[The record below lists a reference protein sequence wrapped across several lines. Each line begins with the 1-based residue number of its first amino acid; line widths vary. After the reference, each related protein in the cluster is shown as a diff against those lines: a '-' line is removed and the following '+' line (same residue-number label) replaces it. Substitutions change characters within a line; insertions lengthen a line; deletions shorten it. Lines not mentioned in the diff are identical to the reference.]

1 MNSDLNKYQF
11 ELVKRTCKGDM
22 SAFHEIVEIYKKK
35 VYYISFNICG
45 DHHEAEDISQEVFIK
60 VFRFIK
66 KFRFDAKLSS
76 WIYQISVNTSLDII
90 RKRKN
95 KQIYMETSEME
106 SLPSDL
112 SESNV
117 NNNDPENLA
126 IQDSIQQK
134 ILETLKDLSKKEHAA
149 FILRYYNGFKYV
161 EIAEILDISI
171 NSIKTLLLRAKRKL
185 KKKLN
190 PYKHEYI
197 IGTQKEVS
205 YE

>member
-1 MNSDLNKYQF
+1 MNSDLNKFQF
-11 ELVKRTCKGDM
+11 ELVKRACKGDM

-66 KFRFDAKLSS
+66 KFRFDAKLST
-76 WIYQISVNTSLDII
+76 WIYQISVNTSLDIV

-106 SLPSDL
+106 SLPSDQTVTG
-112 SESNV
+112 SNI
-117 NNNDPENLA
+117 NDPENLA

-134 ILETLKDLSKKEHAA
+134 LSENLKDLSKKEHAV
-149 FILRYYNGFKYV
+149 FILRYYNGLKYV
-161 EIAEILDISI
+161 EIAEILNISI
-171 NSIKTLLLRAKRKL
+171 NTIKTLLLRAKKKL
-185 KKKLN
+185 KKKLI
-190 PYKHEYI
+190 PYRHEYI
-197 IGTQKEVS
+197 IGAKKEIS